1 MGKHSGESGAD
12 DEVEDRSNVAVVAA
26 GDAVQDQS
34 LRAGHDGSGRGDG
47 VADAKVMEH
56 LPQGCLQ
63 GGATLPEGFA
73 QGGIVAGLH
82 EEDEPRAGQG
92 PLIHGGAVQ

>member
-1 MGKHSGESGAD
+1 MSLSSRRAMRCKISPS
-12 DEVEDRSNVAVVAA
+12 A
-26 GDAVQDQS
+26 G
-34 LRAGHDGSGRGDG
+34 RDGSGRDDG

-56 LPQGCLQ
+56 LPQGSLQ

-82 EEDEPRAGQG
+82 EEDEPRGGQR
-92 PLIHGGAVQ
+92 PLIHGGAVHERY